1 MEFSELIRARHSVR
15 LFEATPIAKDVLT
28 AVVADAQRAPSW
40 VNAQEWQVI
49 ITTGAK
55 LDAIRRRYA
64 ERTAAG
70 IKGASD
76 FPPAHRE
83 DWSDYAQDNMK
94 AFSESRTAA
103 GLDEVKIASQTEL
116 FHAPAVAYLL
126 LPRKTNRWAILDLGG
141 FEAMLCL
148 AAADRGLGSVP
159 AYNLVKYPDILRE
172 ELGVTD
178 NMQFAIGIAL
188 GYEADHALNRFRSV
202 RRPVSDYLR
211 FAQ

>member
-15 LFEATPIAKDVLT
+15 LFEATPVAKDVLT

-126 LPRKTNRWAILDLGG
+126 LPRKTNPWAILDLGG

-178 NMQFAIGIAL
+178 EMQFAIGIAL

-202 RRPVSDYLR
+202 RRPVSDCLQ